1 MKSKNKLFY
10 TKIEV
15 DGRCLDLL
23 FTEKEIARA
32 SNRII
37 DPANS
42 DFIPSTL
49 NTCWPIEQPPKCSFW
64 EKILGNCSC
73 KDKS

>member
-15 DGRCLDLL
+15 DGRCLD
-23 FTEKEIARA
+23 
-32 SNRII
+32 SNRTI
-37 DPANS
+37 DPVNS
-42 DFIPSTL
+42 DFIPDNV

-64 EKILGNCSC
+64 DKILGNCKC
-73 KDKS
+73 KD

>member
-15 DGRCLDLL
+15 DGRCIDLL
-23 FTEKEIARA
+23 LTEKEITKG

-37 DPANS
+37 DPVNS
-42 DFIPSTL
+42 DFIPNTI

-64 EKILGNCSC
+64 DKILGNCSC
-73 KDKS
+73 KEKL